1 MKFRPKIVIPVIT
14 GIITAAAIG
23 FGFYKLARANS
34 ELSGAVN
41 MLQGQID
48 MHRAAAEG
56 RISKDPYLGFS
67 EVIIDKD
74 QKGYRPEFVPV
85 VRYTGNIFPPAKQ
98 DFILQTRSL
107 TKNDRAIIWST
118 GVPLQIGDELE
129 LTGDQFYDLHA
140 GGPART
146 AERKKFVAQSAA
158 V

>member
-1 MKFRPKIVIPVIT
+1 MAALRGDRWCVGDHEETSHLWVT
-14 GIITAAAIG
+14 GGGGLISDAVLMGRQRSLKNDI
-23 FGFYKLARANS
+23 
-34 ELSGAVN
+34 ELS
-41 MLQGQID
+41 LI
-48 MHRAAAEG
+48 R
-56 RISKDPYLGFS
+56 SKDPYLGFS
-67 EVIIDKD
+67 EVIIDEN
-74 QKGYRPEFVPV
+74 QKSYRPQFVLA

>member
-1 MKFRPKIVIPVIT
+1 MKFRPRIVIPVAT

-34 ELSGAVN
+34 ELSGAVT
-41 MLQGQID
+41 MLQRQIE

-56 RISKDPYLGFS
+56 RISKDPHLGFS
-67 EVIIDKD
+67 EVIIDED
-74 QKGYRPEFVPV
+74 QKSYRPQFVLAA
-85 VRYTGNIFPPAKQ
+85 RYTGNIFPPAKQ